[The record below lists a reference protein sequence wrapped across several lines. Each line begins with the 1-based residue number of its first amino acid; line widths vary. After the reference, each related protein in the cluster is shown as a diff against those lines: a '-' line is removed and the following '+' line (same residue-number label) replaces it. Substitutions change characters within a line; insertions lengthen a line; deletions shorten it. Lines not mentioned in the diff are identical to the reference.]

1 MTKTEKEVLYK
12 ALKSAA
18 FFAAYVFLFVLA
30 WQIAFS
36 KIKNDYL
43 FPSLKEVCKEIGA
56 AFQDKFFLRSYLA
69 SFLRTLRVFFL
80 SFAFAAFLAV
90 IAYLYPVFSK
100 IFAPVVGFLRAIPT
114 MAVLLMIL
122 IWTNPSDAPVVV
134 GFLALFPML
143 YTGIFAALST
153 VDKKLSSVCK
163 VYRVPLK
170 KQIFQM
176 YLPQALPYVLRE
188 CSGGLSFGLK
198 LIVSAEVMASTYV
211 SLGGML
217 QESKMYLQT
226 PRLFAL
232 TLIVVVTG
240 LLLEGAGL
248 LLARLA
254 ERRTK

>member
-1 MTKTEKEVLYK
+1 MKETERKVLYK

-18 FFAAYVFLFVLA
+18 FFAAYVFLSFLV

-36 KIKNDYL
+36 NIRNDYL
-43 FPSLKEVCKEIGA
+43 FPSLKEVFREIGA
-56 AFQDKFFLRSYLA
+56 AFQDKFFYHSYLA
-69 SFLRTLRVFFL
+69 SILRTIRVFFL
-80 SFAFAAFLAV
+80 SFAFAAVFAV
-90 IAYLYPVFSK
+90 IAYLYPLFSK
-100 IFAPVVGFLRAIPT
+100 IFAPVVGVLRALPT

-122 IWTNPSDAPVVV
+122 IWTTPSDAPVVV

-153 VDKKLSSVCK
+153 VDKNLSSVCK

-176 YLPQALPYVLRE
+176 YLPQALPYALRE

-198 LIVSAEVMASTYV
+198 LIVSAEIMASTYV

-217 QESKMYLQT
+217 QESKMYMQT
-226 PRLFAL
+226 PKLFAL
-232 TLIVVVTG
+232 TLLVVVTG

-248 LLARLA
+248 LLAHFA
-254 ERRTK
+254 ERRVK